1 MVERPFRAAAFVVG
15 GRAVLLIIGRA
26 LAPRATVRKCPA
38 RPARDPRESRCRT
51 RALISDRFR
60 SYN

>member
-1 MVERPFRAAAFVVG
+1 MVERPFQAAAFVVG

-51 RALISDRFR
+51 RALI
-60 SYN
+60 